1 MIPAILR
8 IGSMPSAPGIQRS
21 IDVFGGVLG
30 TTSNA
35 HLTQLGSSDVRE
47 QGAILRGWLASW
59 PSVGD
64 HGRMPGLLTRYMAG
78 ELLKTILLTATI
90 LVAVIAFGT
99 AIKPLSR
106 NLLGGADI
114 LQYVIFAMV
123 PMMEYALP
131 FAAGFG
137 ATLVMHRLAGDNEI
151 LAMNSC
157 GLSPLRIFRPIFILA
172 AVLLLVMLAL
182 VEFLV
187 PVFWS
192 RMETLLAHDV
202 TRLLASS
209 VERGEAFTLGDTR
222 IYADEVLVQ
231 ETPEGSQADTR
242 LVLVGVAAL
251 QVDEQG
257 RPETEFTAEYATM
270 DLYRLEGRSILKLVL
285 GEATV
290 FRSGDGSL
298 VRVPTAEPR
307 AIELGRGFKLG
318 VKMLTLPEMFEVQAA
333 PEEYPNLRP
342 NVDAIRNL
350 LVREASLRHLA
361 EALDAGR
368 RVEFDDAGRSVT
380 WRIISAES
388 VSQKNGAFTLEAPV
402 IEKSGG
408 ASDRHRVRASSLV
421 LTEDWRDGRMVFDL
435 ELSGLSPIDDGPGSN
450 VRWPAEIQGLTLPV
464 SVAAPERP
472 ETPTEILAAARAI
485 DSTTTRFPALGKQ
498 IVLAIERFDTAAQ
511 RVLWDIDGR
520 MQQRMAQA
528 CTGPLLLLLGAIL
541 AIRLR
546 GSPPLTVYA
555 IAFVPAILD
564 IVLISGGEQSLR
576 RGPTPA
582 GYLLIWSGNLLL
594 GGSCIAAWW
603 RLRRN

>member
-1 MIPAILR
+1 
-8 IGSMPSAPGIQRS
+8 
-21 IDVFGGVLG
+21 
-30 TTSNA
+30 
-35 HLTQLGSSDVRE
+35 
-47 QGAILRGWLASW
+47 
-59 PSVGD
+59 
-64 HGRMPGLLTRYMAG
+64 MPGLLTRYMAG
-78 ELLKTILLTATI
+78 ELLKTILITTTV

-114 LQYVIFAMV
+114 LKYVLFAMV

-137 ATLVMHRLAGDNEI
+137 STLVMHRFAGDNEI

-157 GLSPLRIFRPIFILA
+157 GLSPRRIFRPIFILA

-192 RMETLLAHDV
+192 RMESLLAHDV

-231 ETPEGSQADTR
+231 EAPEGTQADTR
-242 LVLVGVAAL
+242 LVMVGVAAL
-251 QVDEQG
+251 QVDEKG

-270 DLYRLEGRSILKLVL
+270 DLYRMDGRSILKLVL
-285 GEATV
+285 GDATV

-307 AIELGRGFKLG
+307 AIDLGRGFRLG

-333 PEEYPNLRP
+333 PAEYPNLRP
-342 NVDAIRNL
+342 NIDGMRQL
-350 LVREASLRHLA
+350 LVRAGSIQHLA
-361 EALDAGR
+361 EQLDAGGQ
-368 RVEFDDAGRSVT
+368 VELEDAGRNQI
-380 WRIISAES
+380 WRIVSAES
-388 VSQKNGAFTLEAPV
+388 VRRNGGVFALEAPV
-402 IEKSGG
+402 IERIED
-408 ASDRHRVRASSLV
+408 ASAPQRTRASSLV
-421 LTEDWRDGRMVFDL
+421 ITEAWRDGRMIFDV
-435 ELSGLSPIDDGPGSN
+435 ELTMPESIDDSSIAGI
-450 VRWPAEIQGLTLPV
+450 RWPTEIRSLTLPV
-464 SVAAPERP
+464 ADAPRFLD
-472 ETPTEILAAARAI
+472 ETATEIVSAARSLDGTEI
-485 DSTTTRFPALGKQ
+485 GFPKLARQ
-498 IVLAIERFDTAAQ
+498 ITNSLKSFDIGVQ
-511 RVLWDIDGR
+511 RLLWDIGGR

-528 CTGPLLLLLGAIL
+528 CTGPLLFILGAIL

-546 GSPPLTVYA
+546 SSPPLTVYV
-555 IAFVPAILD
+555 IAFIPAILD

-582 GYLLIWSGNLLL
+582 GYLLIWSGNLIL
-594 GGSCIAAWW
+594 GGSCIVAWW

>member
-1 MIPAILR
+1 
-8 IGSMPSAPGIQRS
+8 
-21 IDVFGGVLG
+21 
-30 TTSNA
+30 
-35 HLTQLGSSDVRE
+35 
-47 QGAILRGWLASW
+47 
-59 PSVGD
+59 
-64 HGRMPGLLTRYMAG
+64 MPGLLTRYMAG
-78 ELLKTILLTATI
+78 ELLKTILITTTV

-114 LQYVIFAMV
+114 LKYVLFAMV

-137 ATLVMHRLAGDNEI
+137 STLVMHRFAGDNEI

-157 GLSPLRIFRPIFILA
+157 GLSPRRIFRPIFILA

-192 RMETLLAHDV
+192 RMESLLAHDV

-231 ETPEGSQADTR
+231 EAPEGTQADTR
-242 LVLVGVAAL
+242 LVMVGVAAL
-251 QVDEQG
+251 QVDEKG

-270 DLYRLEGRSILKLVL
+270 DLYRMDGRSILKLVL
-285 GEATV
+285 GDATV

-307 AIELGRGFKLG
+307 AIDLGRGFRLG

-333 PEEYPNLRP
+333 PAEYPNLRP
-342 NVDAIRNL
+342 NIDGMRQL
-350 LVREASLRHLA
+350 LVRAGSIQHLA
-361 EALDAGR
+361 EQLDAGGQ
-368 RVEFDDAGRSVT
+368 VELEDAGRNQI
-380 WRIISAES
+380 WRIVSAES
-388 VSQKNGAFTLEAPV
+388 VRRNGGVFTLEAPV
-402 IEKSGG
+402 IERIED
-408 ASDRHRVRASSLV
+408 ASAPQRTRASSLV
-421 LTEDWRDGRMVFDL
+421 ITEAWRDGRMIFDV
-435 ELSGLSPIDDGPGSN
+435 ELTMPESIDDSSIAGI
-450 VRWPAEIQGLTLPV
+450 RWPTEIRSLTLPV
-464 SVAAPERP
+464 ADAPRFLD
-472 ETPTEILAAARAI
+472 ETATEIVSAARSLDGTEI
-485 DSTTTRFPALGKQ
+485 GFPKLARQ
-498 IVLAIERFDTAAQ
+498 ITNSLKSFDIGVQ
-511 RVLWDIDGR
+511 RLLWDIGGR

-528 CTGPLLLLLGAIL
+528 CTGPLLFILGAIL

-546 GSPPLTVYA
+546 SSPPLTVYV
-555 IAFVPAILD
+555 IAFIPAILD

-582 GYLLIWSGNLLL
+582 GYLLIWSGNLIL
-594 GGSCIAAWW
+594 GGSCIVAWW

>member
-1 MIPAILR
+1 
-8 IGSMPSAPGIQRS
+8 
-21 IDVFGGVLG
+21 
-30 TTSNA
+30 
-35 HLTQLGSSDVRE
+35 
-47 QGAILRGWLASW
+47 
-59 PSVGD
+59 
-64 HGRMPGLLTRYMAG
+64 MPGLLTRYMAG
-78 ELLKTILLTATI
+78 ELLKTILLTATV

-114 LQYVIFAMV
+114 LKYVMFAMI

-151 LAMNSC
+151 LAMSSC
-157 GLSPLRIFRPIFILA
+157 GLSPRRIFRPIFLLA

-187 PVFWS
+187 PVFWT
-192 RMETLLAHDV
+192 RMESLLAHDV

-222 IYADEVLVQ
+222 IYADEVLVT
-231 ETPEGSQADTR
+231 EMPEGSQAETR
-242 LVLVGVAAL
+242 MVLVGVAAL
-251 QVDEQG
+251 QVDERG
-257 RPETEFTAEYATM
+257 EPETEFTAEYATM
-270 DLYRLEGRSILKLVL
+270 DLYRMEGRSILKLVL
-285 GEATV
+285 GDATV

-307 AIELGRGFKLG
+307 AIDLGRGFRLG
-318 VKMLTLPEMFEVQAA
+318 VKMLTLPEMFAVQAA
-333 PEEYPNLRP
+333 PAEYPSLQP
-342 NVDAIRNL
+342 QVDRIRRL
-350 LVREASLRHLA
+350 LVREATLRFLKD
-361 EALDAGR
+361 ELTAGR
-368 RVEFDDAGRSVT
+368 QVEFEDRGRDTS

-388 VSQKNGAFTLEAPV
+388 VTQEDGGFVLQAPV
-402 IEKSGG
+402 IERGG
-408 ASDRHRVRASSLV
+408 DGPSRRRARASSLV
-421 LTEDWRDGRMVFDL
+421 LTEDWRDGRMVLDIAL
-435 ELSGLSPIDDGPGSN
+435 TEPQPIDDQSGSE
-450 VRWPAEIQGLTLPV
+450 VRWPTEIRSLNLPPSAEFGAQ
-464 SVAAPERP
+464 E
-472 ETPTEILAAARAI
+472 ETPTEVVSMARAFESKEI
-485 DSTTTRFPALGKQ
+485 EFVSLGNQ
-498 IVLAIERFDTAAQ
+498 LGGAIKTFDNAAQ
-511 RVLWDIDGR
+511 RLLWDIEGR

-528 CTGPLLLLLGAIL
+528 CTGPLLLILGAIL

-555 IAFVPAILD
+555 IAFLPAILD

-576 RGPTPA
+576 KGPTPG

-594 GGSCIAAWW
+594 GGACIAAWW

>member
-1 MIPAILR
+1 M
-8 IGSMPSAPGIQRS
+8 
-21 IDVFGGVLG
+21 
-30 TTSNA
+30 
-35 HLTQLGSSDVRE
+35 
-47 QGAILRGWLASW
+47 
-59 PSVGD
+59 VG
-64 HGRMPGLLTRYMAG
+64 MPGLLTRYMAG
-78 ELLKTILLTATI
+78 ELLKTILITTTV

-106 NLLGGADI
+106 NLLGGSDI
-114 LQYVIFAMV
+114 LKYVLFAMV

-137 ATLVMHRLAGDNEI
+137 STLVMHRFAGDNEI

-157 GLSPLRIFRPIFILA
+157 GLSPRRIFRPVFILA

-192 RMETLLAHDV
+192 RMESLLAHDV

-231 ETPEGSQADTR
+231 EAPEGTQADTR
-242 LVLVGVAAL
+242 LVMVGVAAL
-251 QVDEQG
+251 QVDEKG

-270 DLYRLEGRSILKLVL
+270 DLYRMDGRSILKLVL
-285 GEATV
+285 GDATV

-307 AIELGRGFKLG
+307 AIDLGRGFRLG

-333 PEEYPNLRP
+333 PAEYPNLRP
-342 NVDAIRNL
+342 NIDGMRQL
-350 LVREASLRHLA
+350 LVRAGSIQHLA
-361 EALDAGR
+361 EQLDAGGQ
-368 RVEFDDAGRSVT
+368 VELEDAGRNQT
-380 WRIISAES
+380 WRIVSAES
-388 VSQKNGAFTLEAPV
+388 VRRNGGVFTLEAPV
-402 IEKSGG
+402 IERIED
-408 ASDRHRVRASSLV
+408 ASAPQRTRASSLV
-421 LTEDWRDGRMVFDL
+421 ITEAWRDGRMIFDV
-435 ELSGLSPIDDGPGSN
+435 ELTMPESIDDSSIAGI
-450 VRWPAEIQGLTLPV
+450 RWPTEIRSLTLPV
-464 SVAAPERP
+464 ADAPRFLD
-472 ETPTEILAAARAI
+472 ETPTEIVSAARSLDGTEI
-485 DSTTTRFPALGKQ
+485 GFPKLARQ
-498 IVLAIERFDTAAQ
+498 ITNSLKSFDIGVQ
-511 RVLWDIDGR
+511 RLLWDIGGR

-528 CTGPLLLLLGAIL
+528 CTGPLLFILGAIL

-546 GSPPLTVYA
+546 SSPPLTVYV
-555 IAFVPAILD
+555 IAFIPAILD

-582 GYLLIWSGNLLL
+582 GYLLIWSGNLIL
-594 GGSCIAAWW
+594 GGSCIVAWW

>member
-1 MIPAILR
+1 
-8 IGSMPSAPGIQRS
+8 
-21 IDVFGGVLG
+21 
-30 TTSNA
+30 
-35 HLTQLGSSDVRE
+35 
-47 QGAILRGWLASW
+47 
-59 PSVGD
+59 
-64 HGRMPGLLTRYMAG
+64 MPGLLTRYMAG
-78 ELLKTILLTATI
+78 ELLKTILITTTV

-114 LQYVIFAMV
+114 LKYVLFAMV

-137 ATLVMHRLAGDNEI
+137 STLVMHRFAGDNEI

-157 GLSPLRIFRPIFILA
+157 GLSPRRIFRPIFILA

-192 RMETLLAHDV
+192 RMESLLAHDV

-231 ETPEGSQADTR
+231 EAPEGTQADTR
-242 LVLVGVAAL
+242 LVMVGVAAL
-251 QVDEQG
+251 QVDEKG

-270 DLYRLEGRSILKLVL
+270 DLYRMDGRSILKLVL
-285 GEATV
+285 GDATV

-307 AIELGRGFKLG
+307 AIDLGRGFRLG

-333 PEEYPNLRP
+333 PAEYPNLRP
-342 NVDAIRNL
+342 NIDGMRQL
-350 LVREASLRHLA
+350 LVRAGSIQHLA
-361 EALDAGR
+361 EQLDAGGQ
-368 RVEFDDAGRSVT
+368 VELEDAGRNQI
-380 WRIISAES
+380 WRIVSAES
-388 VSQKNGAFTLEAPV
+388 VRRNGGVFALEAPV
-402 IEKSGG
+402 IERIED
-408 ASDRHRVRASSLV
+408 ASAPQRTRASSLV
-421 LTEDWRDGRMVFDL
+421 ITEAWRDGRMIFDV
-435 ELSGLSPIDDGPGSN
+435 ELTMPESIDDSSIAGI
-450 VRWPAEIQGLTLPV
+450 RWPTEIRSLTLPV
-464 SVAAPERP
+464 ADAPRFLD
-472 ETPTEILAAARAI
+472 ETPTEIVSAARSLDGTEI
-485 DSTTTRFPALGKQ
+485 GFPKLARQ
-498 IVLAIERFDTAAQ
+498 ITNSLKSFDIGVQ
-511 RVLWDIDGR
+511 RLLWDIGGR

-528 CTGPLLLLLGAIL
+528 CTGPLLFILGAIL

-546 GSPPLTVYA
+546 SSPPLTVYV
-555 IAFVPAILD
+555 IAFIPAILD

-582 GYLLIWSGNLLL
+582 GYLLIWSGNLIL
-594 GGSCIAAWW
+594 GGSCIVAWW

>member
-1 MIPAILR
+1 M
-8 IGSMPSAPGIQRS
+8 
-21 IDVFGGVLG
+21 GG
-30 TTSNA
+30 
-35 HLTQLGSSDVRE
+35 
-47 QGAILRGWLASW
+47 
-59 PSVGD
+59 
-64 HGRMPGLLTRYMAG
+64 MPGLLTRYMAG
-78 ELLKTILLTATI
+78 ELLKTILLTTTV

-114 LQYVIFAMV
+114 LKYVLFAMV
-123 PMMEYALP
+123 PMMEFALP

-137 ATLVMHRLAGDNEI
+137 STLVMHRLAGDNEI

-157 GLSPLRIFRPIFILA
+157 GLSPRRIFRPIFVLA

-187 PVFWS
+187 PVFWT
-192 RMETLLAHDV
+192 RMESLLAHDV

-231 ETPEGSQADTR
+231 EAPEGSQVDTR

-251 QVDEQG
+251 QVDGKG

-270 DLYRLEGRSILKLVL
+270 DLYRVDGRSILKLVL
-285 GEATV
+285 GDATV

-307 AIELGRGFKLG
+307 AIDLGRGFRLG

-333 PEEYPNLRP
+333 PAEYPNLRSS
-342 NVDAIRNL
+342 VDEIRRL
-350 LVREASLRHLA
+350 LVRAASMQHLA
-361 EALDAGR
+361 GRFDVGGQVELRDAGR
-368 RVEFDDAGRSVT
+368 NLT
-380 WRIISAES
+380 WRIVSAES
-388 VSQKNGAFTLEAPV
+388 VMRNDGSFTLEAPV
-402 IEKSGG
+402 IERIDE
-408 ASDRHRVRASSLV
+408 ASIRQRTRASSLV
-421 LTEDWRDGRMVFDL
+421 ITEGWRDGRMVFDV
-435 ELSGLSPIDDGPGSN
+435 ELSMPTSVEKSLISGT
-450 VRWPAEIQGLTLPV
+450 RWPTEIRSLTLPV
-464 SVAAPERP
+464 SDAPLFQN
-472 ETPTEILAAARAI
+472 ETPTEIVSAARALDETEI
-485 DSTTTRFPALGKQ
+485 GSPALARQ
-498 IVLAIERFDTAAQ
+498 ITKSLERFDVAVQ
-511 RVLWDIDGR
+511 RLLWDIDGR
-520 MQQRMAQA
+520 MQQRLAQA
-528 CTGPLLLLLGAIL
+528 CTGPLLFILGSIL

-546 GSPPLTVYA
+546 GSPPLTVYV
-555 IAFVPAILD
+555 IAFIPAILD

-576 RGPTPA
+576 RGQTSA

-594 GGSCIAAWW
+594 GGSCIVAWW

>member
-1 MIPAILR
+1 M
-8 IGSMPSAPGIQRS
+8 
-21 IDVFGGVLG
+21 
-30 TTSNA
+30 
-35 HLTQLGSSDVRE
+35 
-47 QGAILRGWLASW
+47 
-59 PSVGD
+59 VGD
-64 HGRMPGLLTRYMAG
+64 HRRMPGLLTRYMAG
-78 ELLKTILLTATI
+78 ELLKTILLTATV

-114 LQYVIFAMV
+114 LKYVMFAMI

-151 LAMNSC
+151 LAMSSC
-157 GLSPLRIFRPIFILA
+157 GLSPRRIFRPIFLLA

-187 PVFWS
+187 PVFWT
-192 RMETLLAHDV
+192 RMESLLAHDV

-222 IYADEVLVQ
+222 IYADEVLVT
-231 ETPEGSQADTR
+231 EMPEGSQAETR
-242 LVLVGVAAL
+242 MVLVGVAAL
-251 QVDEQG
+251 QVDERG
-257 RPETEFTAEYATM
+257 EPETEFTAEYATM
-270 DLYRLEGRSILKLVL
+270 DLYRMEGRSILKLVL
-285 GEATV
+285 GDATV

-307 AIELGRGFKLG
+307 AIDLGRGFRLG
-318 VKMLTLPEMFEVQAA
+318 VKMLTLPEMFAVQAA
-333 PEEYPNLRP
+333 PAEYPSLQP
-342 NVDAIRNL
+342 QVDRIRRL
-350 LVREASLRHLA
+350 LVREATLRFLKD
-361 EALDAGR
+361 ELTAGR
-368 RVEFDDAGRSVT
+368 QVEFEDRGRDTS

-388 VSQKNGAFTLEAPV
+388 VTQEDGGFVLQAPV
-402 IEKSGG
+402 IERGG
-408 ASDRHRVRASSLV
+408 DGPSRRRARASSLV
-421 LTEDWRDGRMVFDL
+421 LTEDWRDGRMVLDIAL
-435 ELSGLSPIDDGPGSN
+435 TEPRPIDDQSGSE
-450 VRWPAEIQGLTLPV
+450 VRWPTEIRSLTLPP
-464 SVAAPERP
+464 SAEFGAQE
-472 ETPTEILAAARAI
+472 ETPTEVVSMARAFESKEI
-485 DSTTTRFPALGKQ
+485 EFVSLGKQ
-498 IVLAIERFDTAAQ
+498 LGGAIKTFDNAAQ
-511 RVLWDIDGR
+511 RLLWDIEGR

-528 CTGPLLLLLGAIL
+528 CTGPLLLILGAIL

-555 IAFVPAILD
+555 IAFLPAILD

-576 RGPTPA
+576 KGPTPG

-594 GGSCIAAWW
+594 GGACIAAWW

>member
-1 MIPAILR
+1 M
-8 IGSMPSAPGIQRS
+8 
-21 IDVFGGVLG
+21 
-30 TTSNA
+30 
-35 HLTQLGSSDVRE
+35 
-47 QGAILRGWLASW
+47 
-59 PSVGD
+59 VG
-64 HGRMPGLLTRYMAG
+64 MPGLLTRYMAG
-78 ELLKTILLTATI
+78 ELLKTILITTTV

-114 LQYVIFAMV
+114 LKYVLFAMV

-137 ATLVMHRLAGDNEI
+137 STLVMHRFAGDNEI

-157 GLSPLRIFRPIFILA
+157 GLSPRRIFRPVFILA

-192 RMETLLAHDV
+192 RMESLLAHDV

-231 ETPEGSQADTR
+231 EAPEGTQADTR
-242 LVLVGVAAL
+242 LVMVGVAAL
-251 QVDEQG
+251 QVDEKG

-270 DLYRLEGRSILKLVL
+270 DLYRMDGRSILKLVL
-285 GEATV
+285 GDATV

-307 AIELGRGFKLG
+307 AIDLGRGFRLG

-333 PEEYPNLRP
+333 PAEYPNLRP
-342 NVDAIRNL
+342 NIDGMRQL
-350 LVREASLRHLA
+350 LVRAGSIQHLA
-361 EALDAGR
+361 EQLDAGGQ
-368 RVEFDDAGRSVT
+368 VELEDAGRNQI
-380 WRIISAES
+380 WRIVSAES
-388 VSQKNGAFTLEAPV
+388 VRRNGGVFALEAPV
-402 IEKSGG
+402 IERIED
-408 ASDRHRVRASSLV
+408 ASAPQRTRASSLV
-421 LTEDWRDGRMVFDL
+421 ITEAWRDGRMIFDV
-435 ELSGLSPIDDGPGSN
+435 ELTMPESIDDSSIAGI
-450 VRWPAEIQGLTLPV
+450 RWPTEIRSLTLPV
-464 SVAAPERP
+464 ADAPRFLD
-472 ETPTEILAAARAI
+472 ETATEIVSAARSLDGTEI
-485 DSTTTRFPALGKQ
+485 GFPKLARQ
-498 IVLAIERFDTAAQ
+498 ITNSLKSFDIGVQ
-511 RVLWDIDGR
+511 RLLWDIGGR

-528 CTGPLLLLLGAIL
+528 CTGPLLFILGAIL

-546 GSPPLTVYA
+546 SSPPLTVYV
-555 IAFVPAILD
+555 IAFIPAILD

-582 GYLLIWSGNLLL
+582 GYLLIWSGNLIL
-594 GGSCIAAWW
+594 GGSCIVAWW

>member
-1 MIPAILR
+1 M
-8 IGSMPSAPGIQRS
+8 
-21 IDVFGGVLG
+21 
-30 TTSNA
+30 
-35 HLTQLGSSDVRE
+35 
-47 QGAILRGWLASW
+47 
-59 PSVGD
+59 VG
-64 HGRMPGLLTRYMAG
+64 MPGLLTRYMAG
-78 ELLKTILLTATI
+78 ELLKTILITTTV

-114 LQYVIFAMV
+114 LKYVLFAMV

-137 ATLVMHRLAGDNEI
+137 STLVMHRFAGDNEI

-157 GLSPLRIFRPIFILA
+157 GLSPRRIFRPIFILA

-192 RMETLLAHDV
+192 RMESLLAHDV

-231 ETPEGSQADTR
+231 EAPEGTQADTR
-242 LVLVGVAAL
+242 LVMVGVAAL
-251 QVDEQG
+251 QVDEKG

-270 DLYRLEGRSILKLVL
+270 DLYRMDGRSILKLVL
-285 GEATV
+285 GDATV

-307 AIELGRGFKLG
+307 AIDLGRGFRLG

-333 PEEYPNLRP
+333 PAEYPNLRP
-342 NVDAIRNL
+342 NIDGMRQL
-350 LVREASLRHLA
+350 LVRAGSIQHLA
-361 EALDAGR
+361 EQLDAGGQ
-368 RVEFDDAGRSVT
+368 VELEDAGRNQT
-380 WRIISAES
+380 WRIVSAES
-388 VSQKNGAFTLEAPV
+388 VRRNGGVFTLEAPV
-402 IEKSGG
+402 IERIED
-408 ASDRHRVRASSLV
+408 ASAPQRTRASSLV
-421 LTEDWRDGRMVFDL
+421 ITEAWRDGRMIFDV
-435 ELSGLSPIDDGPGSN
+435 ELTMPESIDDSSIAGI
-450 VRWPAEIQGLTLPV
+450 RWPTEIRSLTLPV
-464 SVAAPERP
+464 ADAPRFLD
-472 ETPTEILAAARAI
+472 ETPTEIVSAARSLDGTEI
-485 DSTTTRFPALGKQ
+485 GFPKLARQ
-498 IVLAIERFDTAAQ
+498 ITNSLKSFDIGVQ
-511 RVLWDIDGR
+511 RLLWDIGGR

-528 CTGPLLLLLGAIL
+528 CTGPLLFILGAIL

-546 GSPPLTVYA
+546 SSPPLTVYV
-555 IAFVPAILD
+555 IAFIPAILD

-582 GYLLIWSGNLLL
+582 GYLLIWSGNLIL
-594 GGSCIAAWW
+594 GGSCIVAWW

>member
-1 MIPAILR
+1 M
-8 IGSMPSAPGIQRS
+8 
-21 IDVFGGVLG
+21 
-30 TTSNA
+30 
-35 HLTQLGSSDVRE
+35 
-47 QGAILRGWLASW
+47 
-59 PSVGD
+59 VGD
-64 HGRMPGLLTRYMAG
+64 HRRMPGLLTRYMAG
-78 ELLKTILLTATI
+78 ELLKTILLTATV

-114 LQYVIFAMV
+114 LKYVMFAMI

-151 LAMNSC
+151 LAMSSC
-157 GLSPLRIFRPIFILA
+157 GLSPRRIFRPIFLLA

-187 PVFWS
+187 PVFWT
-192 RMETLLAHDV
+192 RMESLLAHDV

-222 IYADEVLVQ
+222 IYADEVLVT
-231 ETPEGSQADTR
+231 EMPEGSQAETR
-242 LVLVGVAAL
+242 MVLVGVAAL
-251 QVDEQG
+251 QVDERG
-257 RPETEFTAEYATM
+257 EPETEFTAEYATM
-270 DLYRLEGRSILKLVL
+270 DLYRMEGRSILKLVL
-285 GEATV
+285 GDATV

-307 AIELGRGFKLG
+307 AIDLGRGFRLG
-318 VKMLTLPEMFEVQAA
+318 VKMLTLPEMFAVQAA
-333 PEEYPNLRP
+333 PAEYPSLQP
-342 NVDAIRNL
+342 QVDRIRRL
-350 LVREASLRHLA
+350 LVREATLRFLKD
-361 EALDAGR
+361 ELTAGR
-368 RVEFDDAGRSVT
+368 QVEFEDRGRDTS

-388 VSQKNGAFTLEAPV
+388 VTQEDGGFVLQAPV
-402 IEKSGG
+402 IERGG
-408 ASDRHRVRASSLV
+408 DGSSRRRARASSLV
-421 LTEDWRDGRMVFDL
+421 LTEDWRDGRMVLDVVL
-435 ELSGLSPIDDGPGSN
+435 TEPQPIDDRSGSE
-450 VRWPAEIQGLTLPV
+450 VRWPTEIRSLNLPPSAEFGAQ
-464 SVAAPERP
+464 E
-472 ETPTEILAAARAI
+472 ETPTEVVSMARAFESKEI
-485 DSTTTRFPALGKQ
+485 EFVSLGKQ
-498 IVLAIERFDTAAQ
+498 LGGAIKTFDNAAQ
-511 RVLWDIDGR
+511 RLLWDIEGR

-528 CTGPLLLLLGAIL
+528 CTGPLLLILGAIL

-555 IAFVPAILD
+555 IAFLPAILD

-576 RGPTPA
+576 KGPTPG

-594 GGSCIAAWW
+594 GGACIAAWW

>member
-1 MIPAILR
+1 M
-8 IGSMPSAPGIQRS
+8 
-21 IDVFGGVLG
+21 
-30 TTSNA
+30 
-35 HLTQLGSSDVRE
+35 
-47 QGAILRGWLASW
+47 
-59 PSVGD
+59 VGD
-64 HGRMPGLLTRYMAG
+64 HRRMPGLLTRYMAG
-78 ELLKTILLTATI
+78 ELLKTILLTATV

-114 LQYVIFAMV
+114 LKYVMFAMI

-151 LAMNSC
+151 LAMSSC
-157 GLSPLRIFRPIFILA
+157 GLSPRRIFRPIFLLA

-187 PVFWS
+187 PVFWT
-192 RMETLLAHDV
+192 RMESLLAHDV

-222 IYADEVLVQ
+222 IYADEVLVT
-231 ETPEGSQADTR
+231 EMPEGSQAETR
-242 LVLVGVAAL
+242 MVLVGVAAL
-251 QVDEQG
+251 QVDERG
-257 RPETEFTAEYATM
+257 EPETEFTAEYATM
-270 DLYRLEGRSILKLVL
+270 DLYRMEGRSILKLVL
-285 GEATV
+285 GDATV

-307 AIELGRGFKLG
+307 AIDLGRGFRLG
-318 VKMLTLPEMFEVQAA
+318 VKMLTLPEMFAVQAA
-333 PEEYPNLRP
+333 PAEYPSLQP
-342 NVDAIRNL
+342 QVDRIRRL
-350 LVREASLRHLA
+350 LVREATLRFLKD
-361 EALDAGR
+361 ELTAGR
-368 RVEFDDAGRSVT
+368 QVEFEDRGRDTS

-388 VSQKNGAFTLEAPV
+388 VTQENGKFVLQAPV
-402 IEKSGG
+402 IERGG
-408 ASDRHRVRASSLV
+408 DGPSRRRARASSLV
-421 LTEDWRDGRMVFDL
+421 LTEDWRDGRMVLDIAL
-435 ELSGLSPIDDGPGSN
+435 TEPQPIDDQSGSE
-450 VRWPAEIQGLTLPV
+450 VRWPTEIRSLNLPPSAEFGAQ
-464 SVAAPERP
+464 E
-472 ETPTEILAAARAI
+472 ETPTEVVSMARAFE
-485 DSTTTRFPALGKQ
+485 STEIEFVSLGKQ
-498 IVLAIERFDTAAQ
+498 LGVAIKTFDNAAQ
-511 RVLWDIDGR
+511 RLLWDIEGR

-528 CTGPLLLLLGAIL
+528 CTGPLLLILGAIL

-555 IAFVPAILD
+555 IAFLPAILD

-576 RGPTPA
+576 KGPTPG

-594 GGSCIAAWW
+594 GGACIAAWW

>member
-1 MIPAILR
+1 
-8 IGSMPSAPGIQRS
+8 
-21 IDVFGGVLG
+21 
-30 TTSNA
+30 
-35 HLTQLGSSDVRE
+35 
-47 QGAILRGWLASW
+47 
-59 PSVGD
+59 
-64 HGRMPGLLTRYMAG
+64 MPGLLTRYMAG
-78 ELLKTILLTATI
+78 ELLKTILITTTV

-114 LQYVIFAMV
+114 LKYVLFAMV

-137 ATLVMHRLAGDNEI
+137 STLVMHRFAGDNEI

-157 GLSPLRIFRPIFILA
+157 GLSPRRIFRPIFILA

-192 RMETLLAHDV
+192 RMESLLAHDV

-231 ETPEGSQADTR
+231 EAPEGTQADTR
-242 LVLVGVAAL
+242 LVMVGVAAL
-251 QVDEQG
+251 QVDEKG

-270 DLYRLEGRSILKLVL
+270 DLYRMDGRSILKLVL
-285 GEATV
+285 GDATV

-307 AIELGRGFKLG
+307 AIDLGRGFRLG

-333 PEEYPNLRP
+333 PAEYPNLRP
-342 NVDAIRNL
+342 NIDGMRQL
-350 LVREASLRHLA
+350 LVRAGSIQHLA
-361 EALDAGR
+361 EQLDAGGQ
-368 RVEFDDAGRSVT
+368 VELEDAGRNQI
-380 WRIISAES
+380 WRIVSAES
-388 VSQKNGAFTLEAPV
+388 VRRNGGVFTLEAPV
-402 IEKSGG
+402 IERIED
-408 ASDRHRVRASSLV
+408 ASAPQRTRASSLV
-421 LTEDWRDGRMVFDL
+421 ITEAWRDGRMIFDV
-435 ELSGLSPIDDGPGSN
+435 ELTMPESIDDSSIAGI
-450 VRWPAEIQGLTLPV
+450 RWPTEIRSLTLPV
-464 SVAAPERP
+464 ADAPRFLD
-472 ETPTEILAAARAI
+472 ETPTEIVSAARSLDGTEI
-485 DSTTTRFPALGKQ
+485 GFPKLARQ
-498 IVLAIERFDTAAQ
+498 ITNSLKSFDIGVQ
-511 RVLWDIDGR
+511 RLLWDIGGR

-528 CTGPLLLLLGAIL
+528 CTGPLLFILGAIL

-546 GSPPLTVYA
+546 SSPPLTVYV
-555 IAFVPAILD
+555 IAFIPAILD

-582 GYLLIWSGNLLL
+582 GYLLIWSGNLIL
-594 GGSCIAAWW
+594 GGSCIVAWW

>member
-1 MIPAILR
+1 
-8 IGSMPSAPGIQRS
+8 
-21 IDVFGGVLG
+21 
-30 TTSNA
+30 
-35 HLTQLGSSDVRE
+35 
-47 QGAILRGWLASW
+47 
-59 PSVGD
+59 
-64 HGRMPGLLTRYMAG
+64 MPGLLTRYMAG
-78 ELLKTILLTATI
+78 ELLKTILLTTTV

-106 NLLGGADI
+106 NLLGGSDI
-114 LQYVIFAMV
+114 LKYVFFAMV

-137 ATLVMHRLAGDNEI
+137 STLVLHRFAGDNEI

-157 GLSPLRIFRPIFILA
+157 GLSPRRIFRPIFVLA

-192 RMETLLAHDV
+192 RMESLLAHDV

-231 ETPEGSQADTR
+231 DAPEGSEADTR

-251 QVDEQG
+251 QVDEKG

-270 DLYRLEGRSILKLVL
+270 DLYRVDGRSILKLVL
-285 GEATV
+285 GDATV

-307 AIELGRGFKLG
+307 AIDLGRGFKLG

-333 PEEYPNLRP
+333 PAEYPNLRSKI
-342 NVDAIRNL
+342 DWMRRL
-350 LVREASLRHLA
+350 LVRAASMQHLA
-361 EALDAGR
+361 ERLDVGGQVELRDVGR
-368 RVEFDDAGRSVT
+368 NLT
-380 WRIISAES
+380 WRIVSAES
-388 VSQKNGAFTLEAPV
+388 VMRNGGSFTLEAPV
-402 IEKSGG
+402 IERIGE
-408 ASDRHRVRASSLV
+408 ASIRHRTRASSLV
-421 LTEDWRDGRMVFDL
+421 ITEGWRDGLMVFDV
-435 ELSGLSPIDDGPGSN
+435 ELSMPTSTEESSISGA
-450 VRWPAEIQGLTLPV
+450 RWPTEIRSLTLPV
-464 SVAAPERP
+464 SDAPLFQD
-472 ETPTEILAAARAI
+472 ETPTEIVSAARALDETEI
-485 DSTTTRFPALGKQ
+485 GSPALARQ
-498 IVLAIERFDTAAQ
+498 ITKSLEGFDVAVQ
-511 RVLWDIDGR
+511 RLLWDIDGR
-520 MQQRMAQA
+520 MQQRLAQA
-528 CTGPLLLLLGAIL
+528 CTGPLLFILGSIL

-546 GSPPLTVYA
+546 GSPPLTVYV
-555 IAFVPAILD
+555 IAFIPAILD

-594 GGSCIAAWW
+594 GGSCIVAWW
-603 RLRRN
+603 RLQRN

>member
-1 MIPAILR
+1 M
-8 IGSMPSAPGIQRS
+8 
-21 IDVFGGVLG
+21 
-30 TTSNA
+30 
-35 HLTQLGSSDVRE
+35 
-47 QGAILRGWLASW
+47 
-59 PSVGD
+59 VGD
-64 HGRMPGLLTRYMAG
+64 HRRMPGLLTRYMAG
-78 ELLKTILLTATI
+78 ELLKTILLTATV

-114 LQYVIFAMV
+114 LKYVMFAMI

-151 LAMNSC
+151 LAMSSC
-157 GLSPLRIFRPIFILA
+157 GLSPRRIFRPIFLLA

-187 PVFWS
+187 PVFWT
-192 RMETLLAHDV
+192 RMESLLAHDV

-222 IYADEVLVQ
+222 IYADEVLVT
-231 ETPEGSQADTR
+231 EMPEGSQAETR
-242 LVLVGVAAL
+242 MVLVGVAAL
-251 QVDEQG
+251 QVDERG
-257 RPETEFTAEYATM
+257 EPETEFTAEYATM
-270 DLYRLEGRSILKLVL
+270 DLYRMEGRSILKLVL
-285 GEATV
+285 GDATV

-307 AIELGRGFKLG
+307 AIDLGRGFRLG
-318 VKMLTLPEMFEVQAA
+318 VKMLTLPEMFAVQAA
-333 PEEYPNLRP
+333 PAEYPSLQP
-342 NVDAIRNL
+342 QVDRIRRL
-350 LVREASLRHLA
+350 LVREATLRFLKD
-361 EALDAGR
+361 ELTAGR
-368 RVEFDDAGRSVT
+368 QVEFEDRGRDTS

-388 VSQKNGAFTLEAPV
+388 VTQEDGGFVLQAPV
-402 IEKSGG
+402 IERGG
-408 ASDRHRVRASSLV
+408 DGPSRRRARASSLV
-421 LTEDWRDGRMVFDL
+421 LTEDWRDGRMVLDIAL
-435 ELSGLSPIDDGPGSN
+435 TEPQPIDDQSGSE
-450 VRWPAEIQGLTLPV
+450 VRWPTEIRSLNLPPSAEFGAQ
-464 SVAAPERP
+464 E
-472 ETPTEILAAARAI
+472 ETPTEVVSMARAFESKEI
-485 DSTTTRFPALGKQ
+485 EFVSLGKQ
-498 IVLAIERFDTAAQ
+498 LGGAIKTFDNAAQ
-511 RVLWDIDGR
+511 RLLWDIEGR

-528 CTGPLLLLLGAIL
+528 CTGPLLLILGAIL

-555 IAFVPAILD
+555 IAFLPAILD

-576 RGPTPA
+576 KGPTPG

-594 GGSCIAAWW
+594 GGACIAAWW

>member
-1 MIPAILR
+1 M
-8 IGSMPSAPGIQRS
+8 
-21 IDVFGGVLG
+21 
-30 TTSNA
+30 
-35 HLTQLGSSDVRE
+35 
-47 QGAILRGWLASW
+47 
-59 PSVGD
+59 VGD
-64 HGRMPGLLTRYMAG
+64 HRRMPGLLTRYMAG
-78 ELLKTILLTATI
+78 ELLKTILLTATV

-114 LQYVIFAMV
+114 LKYVMFAMI

-151 LAMNSC
+151 LAMSSC
-157 GLSPLRIFRPIFILA
+157 GLSPRRIFRPIFLLA

-187 PVFWS
+187 PVFWT
-192 RMETLLAHDV
+192 RMESLLAHDV

-222 IYADEVLVQ
+222 IYADEVLVT
-231 ETPEGSQADTR
+231 EMPEGSQAETR
-242 LVLVGVAAL
+242 MVLVGVAAL
-251 QVDEQG
+251 QVDERG
-257 RPETEFTAEYATM
+257 EPETEFTAEYATM
-270 DLYRLEGRSILKLVL
+270 DLYRMEGRSILKLVL
-285 GEATV
+285 GDATV

-307 AIELGRGFKLG
+307 AIDLGRGFRLG
-318 VKMLTLPEMFEVQAA
+318 VKMLTLPEMFAVQAA
-333 PEEYPNLRP
+333 PAEYPSLQP
-342 NVDAIRNL
+342 QVDRIRRL
-350 LVREASLRHLA
+350 LVREATLRFLKD
-361 EALDAGR
+361 ELTAGR
-368 RVEFDDAGRSVT
+368 QVEFEDRGRDTS

-388 VSQKNGAFTLEAPV
+388 VTQEDGGFVLQAPV
-402 IEKSGG
+402 IERGG
-408 ASDRHRVRASSLV
+408 DESSRRRARASSLV
-421 LTEDWRDGRMVFDL
+421 LTEDWRDGRMVLDIAL
-435 ELSGLSPIDDGPGSN
+435 TEPRPIDGQSGSE
-450 VRWPAEIQGLTLPV
+450 VRWPTEIRSLNLPPSAEFGAQ
-464 SVAAPERP
+464 E
-472 ETPTEILAAARAI
+472 ETPTEVVSMARAFESKEI
-485 DSTTTRFPALGKQ
+485 EFVSLGKQ
-498 IVLAIERFDTAAQ
+498 LGGAIKTFDNAAQ
-511 RVLWDIDGR
+511 RLLWDIEGR

-528 CTGPLLLLLGAIL
+528 CTGPLLLILGAIL

-555 IAFVPAILD
+555 IAFLPAILD

-576 RGPTPA
+576 KGPTPG

-594 GGSCIAAWW
+594 GGACIAAWW

>member
-1 MIPAILR
+1 M
-8 IGSMPSAPGIQRS
+8 
-21 IDVFGGVLG
+21 
-30 TTSNA
+30 
-35 HLTQLGSSDVRE
+35 
-47 QGAILRGWLASW
+47 
-59 PSVGD
+59 VGD
-64 HGRMPGLLTRYMAG
+64 HRRMPGLLTRYMAG
-78 ELLKTILLTATI
+78 ELLKTILLTATV

-114 LQYVIFAMV
+114 LKYVMFAMI

-151 LAMNSC
+151 LAMSSC
-157 GLSPLRIFRPIFILA
+157 GLSPRRIFRPIFLLA

-187 PVFWS
+187 PVFWT
-192 RMETLLAHDV
+192 RMESLLAHDV

-222 IYADEVLVQ
+222 IYADEVLVT
-231 ETPEGSQADTR
+231 EMPEGSQAETR
-242 LVLVGVAAL
+242 MVLVGVAAL
-251 QVDEQG
+251 QVDERG
-257 RPETEFTAEYATM
+257 EPETEFTAEYATM
-270 DLYRLEGRSILKLVL
+270 DLYRMEGRSILKLVL
-285 GEATV
+285 GDATV

-307 AIELGRGFKLG
+307 AIDLGRGFRLG
-318 VKMLTLPEMFEVQAA
+318 VKMLTLPEMFAVQAA
-333 PEEYPNLRP
+333 PAEYPSLQP
-342 NVDAIRNL
+342 QVDRIRRL
-350 LVREASLRHLA
+350 LVREATLRFLKD
-361 EALDAGR
+361 ELTAGR
-368 RVEFDDAGRSVT
+368 QVEFEDRGRDTS

-388 VSQKNGAFTLEAPV
+388 VTQENGKFVLQAPV
-402 IEKSGG
+402 IERGG
-408 ASDRHRVRASSLV
+408 DGPSRRRARASSLV
-421 LTEDWRDGRMVFDL
+421 LTEDWRDGRMVLDVVL
-435 ELSGLSPIDDGPGSN
+435 TEPQPIDDQSGSE
-450 VRWPAEIQGLTLPV
+450 VRWPTEIRSLNLPPSAEFGAQ
-464 SVAAPERP
+464 E
-472 ETPTEILAAARAI
+472 ETPTEVVSMARAFESKEI
-485 DSTTTRFPALGKQ
+485 EFVSLGKQ
-498 IVLAIERFDTAAQ
+498 LGGAIKTFDNAAQ
-511 RVLWDIDGR
+511 RLLWDIEGR

-528 CTGPLLLLLGAIL
+528 CTGPLLLILGAIL

-555 IAFVPAILD
+555 IAFLPAILD

-576 RGPTPA
+576 KGPTPG

-594 GGSCIAAWW
+594 GGACIAAWW

>member
-1 MIPAILR
+1 M
-8 IGSMPSAPGIQRS
+8 
-21 IDVFGGVLG
+21 
-30 TTSNA
+30 
-35 HLTQLGSSDVRE
+35 
-47 QGAILRGWLASW
+47 
-59 PSVGD
+59 VGD
-64 HGRMPGLLTRYMAG
+64 HRRMPGLLTRYMAG
-78 ELLKTILLTATI
+78 ELLKTILLTATV

-114 LQYVIFAMV
+114 LKYVMFAMI

-151 LAMNSC
+151 LAMSSC
-157 GLSPLRIFRPIFILA
+157 GLSPRRIFRPIFLLA

-187 PVFWS
+187 PVFWT
-192 RMETLLAHDV
+192 RMESLLAHDV

-222 IYADEVLVQ
+222 IYADEVLVT
-231 ETPEGSQADTR
+231 EMPEGSQAETR
-242 LVLVGVAAL
+242 MVLVGVAAL
-251 QVDEQG
+251 QVDERG
-257 RPETEFTAEYATM
+257 EPETEFTAEYATM
-270 DLYRLEGRSILKLVL
+270 DLYRMEGRSILKLVL
-285 GEATV
+285 GDATV

-307 AIELGRGFKLG
+307 AIDLGRGFRLG
-318 VKMLTLPEMFEVQAA
+318 VKMLTLPEMFAVQAA
-333 PEEYPNLRP
+333 PAEYPSLQP
-342 NVDAIRNL
+342 QVDRIRRL
-350 LVREASLRHLA
+350 LVREATLRFLKD
-361 EALDAGR
+361 ELTAGR
-368 RVEFDDAGRSVT
+368 QVEFEDRGRDTS

-388 VSQKNGAFTLEAPV
+388 VTQENGKFVLQAPV
-402 IEKSGG
+402 IERGG
-408 ASDRHRVRASSLV
+408 DGPSRRRARASSLV
-421 LTEDWRDGRMVFDL
+421 LTEDWRDGRMVLDIAL
-435 ELSGLSPIDDGPGSN
+435 TEPQPIDDQSGSE
-450 VRWPAEIQGLTLPV
+450 VRWPTEIRSLNLPPSAEFGAQ
-464 SVAAPERP
+464 E
-472 ETPTEILAAARAI
+472 ETPTEVVSMARAFESKEI
-485 DSTTTRFPALGKQ
+485 EFVSLGKQ
-498 IVLAIERFDTAAQ
+498 LGGAIKTFDNAAQ
-511 RVLWDIDGR
+511 RLLWDIEGR

-528 CTGPLLLLLGAIL
+528 CTGPLLLILGAIL

-555 IAFVPAILD
+555 IAFLPAILD

-576 RGPTPA
+576 KGPTPG

-594 GGSCIAAWW
+594 GGACIAAWW

>member
-1 MIPAILR
+1 M
-8 IGSMPSAPGIQRS
+8 
-21 IDVFGGVLG
+21 
-30 TTSNA
+30 
-35 HLTQLGSSDVRE
+35 
-47 QGAILRGWLASW
+47 
-59 PSVGD
+59 VGD
-64 HGRMPGLLTRYMAG
+64 HRRMPGLLTRYMAG
-78 ELLKTILLTATI
+78 ELLKTILLTATV

-114 LQYVIFAMV
+114 LKYVMFAMI

-151 LAMNSC
+151 LAMSSC
-157 GLSPLRIFRPIFILA
+157 GLSPRRIFRPIFLLA

-187 PVFWS
+187 PVFWT
-192 RMETLLAHDV
+192 RMESLLAHDV

-222 IYADEVLVQ
+222 IYADEVLVT
-231 ETPEGSQADTR
+231 EMPEGSQAETR
-242 LVLVGVAAL
+242 MVLVGVAAL
-251 QVDEQG
+251 QVDERG
-257 RPETEFTAEYATM
+257 EPETEFTAEYATM
-270 DLYRLEGRSILKLVL
+270 DLYRMEGRSILKLVL
-285 GEATV
+285 GDATV

-307 AIELGRGFKLG
+307 AIDLGRGFRLG
-318 VKMLTLPEMFEVQAA
+318 VKMLTLPEMFAVQAA
-333 PEEYPNLRP
+333 PAEYPSLQP
-342 NVDAIRNL
+342 QVDRIRRL
-350 LVREASLRHLA
+350 LVREATLRFLKD
-361 EALDAGR
+361 ELTAGR
-368 RVEFDDAGRSVT
+368 QVEFEDRGRDTS

-388 VSQKNGAFTLEAPV
+388 VTQEDGGFVLQAPV
-402 IEKSGG
+402 IERGG
-408 ASDRHRVRASSLV
+408 DESSRRRARASSLV
-421 LTEDWRDGRMVFDL
+421 LTEDWRDGRMVLDIAL
-435 ELSGLSPIDDGPGSN
+435 TEPRPIDGQSGSE
-450 VRWPAEIQGLTLPV
+450 VRWPTEIRSLTFPPSAELNAQ
-464 SVAAPERP
+464 E
-472 ETPTEILAAARAI
+472 ETPTEVVSMARAFESKEI
-485 DSTTTRFPALGKQ
+485 EFVSLGKQ
-498 IVLAIERFDTAAQ
+498 LGGAIKTFDNAAQ
-511 RVLWDIDGR
+511 RLLWDIEGR

-528 CTGPLLLLLGAIL
+528 CTGPLLLILGAIL

-555 IAFVPAILD
+555 IAFLPAILD

-576 RGPTPA
+576 KGPTPG

-594 GGSCIAAWW
+594 GGACIAAWW